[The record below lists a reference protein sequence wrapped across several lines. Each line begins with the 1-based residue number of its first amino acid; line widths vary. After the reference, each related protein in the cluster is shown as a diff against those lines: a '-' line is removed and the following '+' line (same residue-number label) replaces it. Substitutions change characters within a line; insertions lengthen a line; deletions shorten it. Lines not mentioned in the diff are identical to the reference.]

1 MNELTDKKHFNYPN
15 PLKNIV
21 SLISSMMIKWIL
33 SYKILIGLIAFM
45 LSSPNFSSS
54 QNLNIMTPFEKN
66 NNQTATYDEVIDFY
80 KKLAKNHKKIVQ
92 NTKVNHYREQIS
104 KSVY

>member
-33 SYKILIGLIAFM
+33 SYKMIKTKELVL
-45 LSSPNFSSS
+45 FSSL
-54 QNLNIMTPFEKN
+54 QITMYLAFPPHTQYVILNTF
-66 NNQTATYDEVIDFY
+66 
-80 KKLAKNHKKIVQ
+80 
-92 NTKVNHYREQIS
+92 
-104 KSVY
+104 